1 MEIIVK
7 SQMVMLL
14 AAILFVGGHLATR
27 SSAQNQNGTE
37 APDTLSEEQIRA
49 FTGQRRT
56 PDGNLVRF
64 IGIARQNNHLTPE
77 QRQKHINAGTI
88 PFRITADAFFVKT
101 NERIDGDILFYILD
115 QDGKVVDAGRHAVK
129 QMCPT

>member
-1 MEIIVK
+1 MK
-7 SQMVMLL
+7 SQVAMLL

-27 SSAQNQNGTE
+27 SSAENQNGTE
-37 APDTLSEEQIRA
+37 APGTLSEEQIRA
-49 FTGQRRT
+49 FTNQRRT

-64 IGIARQNNHLTPE
+64 IGIARQNIHLTPE

-88 PFRITADAFFVKT
+88 PFRITADAFFVET
-101 NERIDGDILFYILD
+101 NERVRVDGDILFYILD